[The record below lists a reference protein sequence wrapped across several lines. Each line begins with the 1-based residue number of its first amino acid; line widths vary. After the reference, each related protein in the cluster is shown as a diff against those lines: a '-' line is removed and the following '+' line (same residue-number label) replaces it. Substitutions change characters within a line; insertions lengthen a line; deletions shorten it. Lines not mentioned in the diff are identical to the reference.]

1 MQIHWILS
9 LSLPQKHSTKVSVY
23 AWALLQVFIVPKRW
37 ETFQRFETLTPA
49 RSVGQ
54 KSSLKPPKT
63 VAKCSVDWTTECFG
77 QMWPDLAKF
86 RNFANILKASV
97 HFSWVNLEFGT
108 CLIQLG
114 HSCKK
119 PKYWTNNL
127 VPLIWNYFNVRQQH
141 LVQIITIISCLTL
154 SREHSFTS

>member
-9 LSLPQKHSTKVSVY
+9 LSLPKK
-23 AWALLQVFIVPKRW
+23 
-37 ETFQRFETLTPA
+37 TFDESFSLCLSAPPSFYCSETLGNVSKIWNLDPCP
-49 RSVGQ
+49 VGQ
-54 KSSLKPPKT
+54 KSSVKPPKT

-141 LVQIITIISCLTL
+141 LVQIITIISCLTI